1 MKIPSPQRSI
11 AAKLTWMNVL
21 VSGIALLLVY
31 ISYLTYNVYSL
42 REASVQ
48 SLSGEA
54 RIIGANSV
62 SAIEFDDKA
71 SAETTLSALRFSSD
85 VVAAAIYTNDGALFA
100 QYPANGSTP
109 PQPRPLSGAPG
120 PTEWTDGADILIG
133 SRIAFQGKQLGTVY
147 VQAHL
152 QSLRRQALQFAGIA
166 GAILLFCMGVA
177 LLVGASFR
185 RSLAQPIISLA
196 ETARLVSRYRDYSLR
211 FDSGRSY
218 DELASLTEA
227 FNEMLTEIQSR
238 DAALQQARVDL
249 ELRVEERTAELQ
261 SANRELDA
269 FSYTV
274 AHDLR
279 GPLQTIGNVC
289 YLLGET
295 DLSES
300 REQRKLML
308 GQLGGSVTSMSR
320 MIDDL
325 LDLSRSTSA
334 PMRFT
339 QIDLGLLAN
348 SVLDGLA
355 EADPQKKVEIEVEP
369 KCHAN
374 ADPGLMQIVLQNLL
388 RNAWKFTGKCDVA
401 QIEFGCAMH
410 GKTRVFHVRDNGAG
424 FDQNLADR
432 LFKPFQRLHAA
443 SDFPGTGIGL
453 ATVQRIIRRHGGEV
467 WAEGTPEKGA
477 TFYFTLDAPR
487 PPQP

>member
-1 MKIPSPQRSI
+1 MIAPSRQRSI

-42 REASVQ
+42 RDASIQ

-62 SAIEFDDKA
+62 SAIEFDDRA

-85 VVAAAIYTNDGALFA
+85 VVAAAIYTTDGAPFA
-100 QYPANGSTP
+100 QYPANGAAP
-109 PQPRPLSGAPG
+109 PQPRTLSPAPG
-120 PTEWTDGADILIG
+120 PTQWTDGADILIG
-133 SRIAFQGKQLGTVY
+133 SRISFQGKQLGTVY
-147 VQAHL
+147 LQAHL
-152 QSLRRQALQFAGIA
+152 QGLRRQALQFAGIA
-166 GAILLFCMGVA
+166 AAILVFCMVVA
-177 LLVGASFR
+177 LLVGTSFR
-185 RSLAQPIISLA
+185 RTLAQPIVSLA
-196 ETARLVSRYRDYSLR
+196 DTARLVSRYRDYSLR
-211 FDSGRSY
+211 FASDRSY
-218 DELASLTEA
+218 DELASLTDA

-238 DAALQQARVDL
+238 DAALQQSRVEL

-261 SANRELDA
+261 TANRELEA

-295 DLSES
+295 DFDASRSES
-300 REQRKLML
+300 KQML
-308 GQLGGSVTSMSR
+308 GQLGFSVNSMSR

-334 PMRFT
+334 PLRFS

-348 SVLDGLA
+348 SILESLA
-355 EADPQKKVEIEVEP
+355 EADAEKKVEIAVEA

-388 RNAWKFTGKCDVA
+388 RNAWKFTGKCEVA
-401 QIEFGCAMH
+401 RIEFGCAMR
-410 GKTRVFHVRDNGAG
+410 GKTRVFYVRDNGAG
-424 FDQNLADR
+424 FDQNLAER

-453 ATVQRIIRRHGGEV
+453 ATVQRIIGRHGGEV
-467 WAEGTPEKGA
+467 WAEGVPEKGA